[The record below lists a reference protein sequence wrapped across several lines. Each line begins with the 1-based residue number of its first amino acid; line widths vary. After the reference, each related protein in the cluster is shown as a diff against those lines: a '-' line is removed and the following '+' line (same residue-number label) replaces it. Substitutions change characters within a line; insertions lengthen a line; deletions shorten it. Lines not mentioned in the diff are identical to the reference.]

1 LAGKRIPAN
10 QVIESDMLISHF
22 EHGPVSAYPRDYL
35 DGSHQPLHLHRE
47 AQLLYAVN
55 GVMRV
60 VTAQGAWVLPPS
72 RAVWIPPEVAHEIF
86 MSGDVQMRS
95 LFIAPELSPASLQH
109 CCVLAVTPLLR
120 ELILRAVQGPPHAD
134 NPLIQQLMLEELAGL
149 EYLPLHI
156 PMPGDRRLQNICL
169 ALLRTPDHPNTLED
183 WAQQVGASSRTL
195 ARLFQLQL
203 KMNFNAW
210 RQQLRLMEALPRLL
224 AGDSV
229 QSVARDLGY
238 GSARAFSAMFR
249 RLLGDNPREYLNAL
263 NQLSSIN
270 ASR

>member
-1 LAGKRIPAN
+1 
-10 QVIESDMLISHF
+10 MLISHF

-35 DGSHQPLHLHRE
+35 DGAHQPLRLHRE
-47 AQLLYAVN
+47 AQLLYAAS
-55 GVMRV
+55 GIMRV
-60 VTAQGAWVLPPS
+60 VTASGAWVIPPS

-134 NPLIQQLMLEELAGL
+134 NPLIQQLMLEELASL
-149 EYLPLHI
+149 ENLPLHI
-156 PMPGDRRLQNICL
+156 PMPTDRRLQNICL
-169 ALLRTPDHPNTLED
+169 ALLHSPDHPNTLED

-195 ARLFQLQL
+195 ARLFQRQL
-203 KMNFNAW
+203 KMSFNAW